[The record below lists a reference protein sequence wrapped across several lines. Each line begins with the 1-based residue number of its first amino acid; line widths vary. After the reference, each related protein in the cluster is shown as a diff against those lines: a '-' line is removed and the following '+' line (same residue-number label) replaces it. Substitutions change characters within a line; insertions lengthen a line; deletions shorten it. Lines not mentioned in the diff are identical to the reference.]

1 MTNKRRRWLRWSLQL
16 TAVVVFFVL
25 FNLYNTRGAPSGPAP
40 AISGQLLD
48 ATPVSLQALRGKPVL
63 LQFWASWC
71 PYCKALMPHLQTMAD
86 EYEGELTIYAINFRD
101 DDDPQA
107 FMQQNGYT
115 FTLLLSGGA
124 VAEQYEIW
132 GTPGVLVFD
141 QNNRQILNL
150 YDVVTEVDAE
160 LAATEGLSH
169 RDKAARKAPAWA
181 AAIEAAL

>member
-71 PYCKALMPHLQTMAD
+71 PICGIQQATIDAIAD
-86 EYEGELTIYAINFRD
+86 DYSVLSIAMDESTPDEIRAYMKDKGVDYPVLH
-101 DDDPQA
+101 DPDYRIARQYGIRGVPSS
-107 FMQQNGYT
+107 FIIDRLGNIRFVESGYT
-115 FTLLLSGGA
+115 SSL
-124 VAEQYEIW
+124 
-132 GTPGVLVFD
+132 
-141 QNNRQILNL
+141 
-150 YDVVTEVDAE
+150 
-160 LAATEGLSH
+160 GL
-169 RDKAARKAPAWA
+169 RIRLWWA
-181 AAIEAAL
+181 GR

>member
-71 PYCKALMPHLQTMAD
+71 PICGIQQATIDAIAD
-86 EYEGELTIYAINFRD
+86 DYSVLSVAMDESTPDEIRAYMEDKGVDYPVLH
-101 DDDPQA
+101 DPDYHIARQYGIRGVPTS
-107 FMQQNGYT
+107 FIIDRLGNIRFVESGYT
-115 FTLLLSGGA
+115 SSM
-124 VAEQYEIW
+124 
-132 GTPGVLVFD
+132 
-141 QNNRQILNL
+141 
-150 YDVVTEVDAE
+150 
-160 LAATEGLSH
+160 GL
-169 RDKAARKAPAWA
+169 RIRLWWA
-181 AAIEAAL
+181 GR

>member
-71 PYCKALMPHLQTMAD
+71 PICGIQQATIDAIAD
-86 EYEGELTIYAINFRD
+86 DYSVLSIAMDESTPDEIRAYMEDKGVDYPVLH
-101 DDDPQA
+101 DPDYRIARQYGIRGVPSS
-107 FMQQNGYT
+107 FIIDRLGNIRFVESGYT
-115 FTLLLSGGA
+115 SGM
-124 VAEQYEIW
+124 
-132 GTPGVLVFD
+132 
-141 QNNRQILNL
+141 
-150 YDVVTEVDAE
+150 
-160 LAATEGLSH
+160 GL
-169 RDKAARKAPAWA
+169 RIRLWWA
-181 AAIEAAL
+181 GR

>member
-71 PYCKALMPHLQTMAD
+71 PICGIQQATIDAIAD
-86 EYEGELTIYAINFRD
+86 DYSVLSIAMDESTPDEIRAYMEDKGVDYPVLH
-101 DDDPQA
+101 DPDYHIARQYGIRGVPTS
-107 FMQQNGYT
+107 FIIDRLGNIRFVESGYT
-115 FTLLLSGGA
+115 SSM
-124 VAEQYEIW
+124 
-132 GTPGVLVFD
+132 
-141 QNNRQILNL
+141 
-150 YDVVTEVDAE
+150 
-160 LAATEGLSH
+160 GL
-169 RDKAARKAPAWA
+169 RIRLWWA
-181 AAIEAAL
+181 GR

>member
-1 MTNKRRRWLRWSLQL
+1 MQGNFSNVRIRHYTLAVLIGLLATTRAMAADDAITWSLQ
-16 TAVVVFFVL
+16 TPAGTTVNFPDER
-25 FNLYNTRGAPSGPAP
+25 NGPA
-40 AISGQLLD
+40 ILL
-48 ATPVSLQALRGKPVL
+48 
-63 LQFWASWC
+63 FWASWC